1 MVASFLE
8 LIEIGSGEKRDT
20 PTATRDRKDRRDAMG
35 GMNIDD
41 LGFGPPY

>member
-8 LIEIGSGEKRDT
+8 LIDIDSGEVRDT
-20 PTATRDRKDRRDAMG
+20 PTATRDRKDRRDAMA
-35 GMNIDD
+35 GMNIDE

>member
-8 LIEIGSGEKRDT
+8 LIDIDNGEKRGT